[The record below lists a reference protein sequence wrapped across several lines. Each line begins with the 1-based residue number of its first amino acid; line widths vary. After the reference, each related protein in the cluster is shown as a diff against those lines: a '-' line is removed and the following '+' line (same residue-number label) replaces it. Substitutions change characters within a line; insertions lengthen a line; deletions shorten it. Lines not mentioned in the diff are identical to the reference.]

1 MSPVFAD
8 TSFLVALFNSRD
20 SHHTT
25 AKRVQG
31 ALGARRVLMTDHV
44 LGEFLN
50 YFSGAHAAIRVLA
63 ADTVEKWLAT
73 KDIESITPTR
83 QMLIA
88 GVDLYRKRPDKTYS
102 LTDCLSMLVMRDKG
116 VHEVLTTDEH
126 FAQEGF
132 VNLLQG

>member
-1 MSPVFAD
+1 
-8 TSFLVALFNSRD
+8 
-20 SHHTT
+20 
-25 AKRVQG
+25 
-31 ALGARRVLMTDHV
+31 MTDHV